1 MDFHGFDIS
10 VQNHYIPGAL
20 DIGAVVGMPSK
31 NKKEP
36 KICTEEGCSC
46 GHEAR
51 IDAPKIKA
59 VPKGGEVLH
68 LTDDD
73 FEVVKNQSDLLVV
86 DFWASWCGPCMAFG
100 PVLEKFAKAHAGE
113 VVVGKMNVDENNVVP
128 ALFEVE
134 SIPSIV
140 FFKKGKALGMVVGA
154 VPLQKLESIY
164 KDLMAKS

>member
-1 MDFHGFDIS
+1 
-10 VQNHYIPGAL
+10 
-20 DIGAVVGMPSK
+20 MPSK
-31 NKKEP
+31 KQKEP
-36 KICTEEGCSC
+36 DGCTEKGCSC
-46 GHEAR
+46 GDELTSVREYQKEAR
-51 IDAPKIKA
+51 SSAPKIKA

-73 FEVVKNQSDLLVV
+73 FETIKNESDFLVV

-134 SIPSIV
+134 NIPSIV

-154 VPLQKLESIY
+154 VPLQKLETIY
-164 KDLMAKS
+164 KDLKSKT